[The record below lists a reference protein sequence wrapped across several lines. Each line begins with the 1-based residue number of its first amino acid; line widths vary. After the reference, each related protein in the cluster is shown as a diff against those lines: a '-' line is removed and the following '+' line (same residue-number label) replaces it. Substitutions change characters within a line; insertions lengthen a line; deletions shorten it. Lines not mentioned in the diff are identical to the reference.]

1 MVGVETVIFQALWL
15 MLPAYAA
22 NPAAQLCGGGLP
34 IDFGKK
40 WRDGQPILGEG
51 KTWRGL
57 VGGLIGGV
65 FVGGIQIAIA
75 AAVDNPARVPTFSPS
90 LGPASPASFLV
101 VFTLALG
108 ALIGDAS
115 KSFVKRRMH
124 RPRGANLPIVD
135 QYDFV
140 FGAWLLALL
149 VLPAWFLANFTV
161 EVIVVV
167 ILITFF
173 LHRGVSVLGYRM
185 GLKAEPW

>member
-1 MVGVETVIFQALWL
+1 MGFEVVIFQALWL

-22 NPAAQLCGGGLP
+22 NPAAQLTGGGLP
-34 IDFGKK
+34 MDFGKR

-57 VGGLIGGV
+57 AGGVLGGV

-75 AAVDNPARVPTFSPS
+75 AAVADPALVPTFDPG
-90 LGPASPASFLV
+90 LGQASPASFLV
-101 VFTLALG
+101 VFALAMG
-108 ALIGDAS
+108 ALLGDSA

-124 RPRGANLPIVD
+124 LTRGANLPIVD

-140 FGAWLLALL
+140 VGAWLVTL
-149 VLPAWFLANFTV
+149 VLFPSWFLVNFRL
-161 EVIVVV
+161 EVIAVV
-167 ILITFF
+167 ILLTFF

>member
-1 MVGVETVIFQALWL
+1 

-22 NPAAQLCGGGLP
+22 NPAAQLTGGGMP

-40 WRDGQPILGEG
+40 WRDGQRILGEG
-51 KTWRGL
+51 KTWSGL
-57 VGGLIGGV
+57 VGGLVGGV

-75 AAVDNPARVPTFSPS
+75 AAVDNPALVPTFDPS

-108 ALIGDAS
+108 ALLGDAG
-115 KSFVKRRMH
+115 KSFVKRRL
-124 RPRGANLPIVD
+124 RRARGANLPIVD

-140 FGAWLLALL
+140 VG
-149 VLPAWFLANFTV
+149 AWFLGLLLFPVWFVVNFQV
-161 EVIVVV
+161 EVIIVV

-173 LHRGVSVLGYRM
+173 LHRAVSVLGYRM